1 MNIIIVFAK
10 SEDAQNFKS
19 ILSRGGYDGMVT
31 CTSGAQAL
39 SAMEDL
45 GSGVVISGYRLSDM
59 LYSELAVDLPKFF
72 QMLMIASPDKAP
84 LDTCGD
90 KLVYLP
96 TPLKK
101 SDLFSTLELMLEGV
115 TRSRKKAKEKAKKE
129 GRSDEDKKII
139 NQAKE
144 ILMDRHH
151 MTEPEA
157 HRYLQKCAMDS
168 GTNLKETAEMVISLS
183 AI

>member
-1 MNIIIVFAK
+1 MNIIIAFAK

-31 CTSGAQAL
+31 CSSGAQAL

-45 GSGVVISGYRLSDM
+45 GSGVVICGYRLSDM
-59 LYSELAVDLPKFF
+59 LYSELATDLPSFF
-72 QMLMIASPDKAP
+72 RMLMIASPDKAP
-84 LDTCGD
+84 MDNDGD
-90 KLVYLP
+90 KIVYLP

-101 SDLFSTLELMLEGV
+101 ADLFSTLNLMLEGV
-115 TRSRKKAKEKAKKE
+115 TRSRKKAKEKARKA
-129 GRSDEDKKII
+129 GRSEEEKKII
-139 NQAKE
+139 DQAKG
-144 ILMDRHH
+144 ILMERHH

-168 GTNLKETAEMVISLS
+168 GTDLKETAEMIISLS
-183 AI
+183 AV

>member
-59 LYSELAVDLPKFF
+59 LYS
-72 QMLMIASPDKAP
+72 
-84 LDTCGD
+84 
-90 KLVYLP
+90 
-96 TPLKK
+96 
-101 SDLFSTLELMLEGV
+101 
-115 TRSRKKAKEKAKKE
+115 
-129 GRSDEDKKII
+129 
-139 NQAKE
+139 
-144 ILMDRHH
+144 
-151 MTEPEA
+151 
-157 HRYLQKCAMDS
+157 
-168 GTNLKETAEMVISLS
+168 
-183 AI
+183 

>member
-1 MNIIIVFAK
+1 MNIIIAFAK

-39 SAMEDL
+39 SAMEDF
-45 GSGVVISGYRLSDM
+45 GSGVVICGYRLSDM
-59 LYSELAVDLPKFF
+59 LYSELAVDGK
-72 QMLMIASPDKAP
+72 I
-84 LDTCGD
+84 
-90 KLVYLP
+90 VYLP

-101 SDLFSTLELMLEGV
+101 ADLFSTLELMLEGV
-115 TRSRKKAKEKAKKE
+115 TRSRKKAKEKAKQ
-129 GRSDEDKKII
+129 GRSEEDKKII
-139 NQAKE
+139 DQAKE

-157 HRYLQKCAMDS
+157 HKYLQKCAMDS
-168 GTNLKETAEMVISLS
+168 GTGLRETAEMVISLS

>member
-1 MNIIIVFAK
+1 MNIIVAFAK
-10 SEDAQNFKS
+10 AEDASKFKS
-19 ILSRGGYDGMVT
+19 ILLRGGFESVT
-31 CTSGAQAL
+31 AVTSGMQAL

-45 GSGVVISGYRLSDM
+45 GSGVIVCGYRLSDM
-59 LYSELAVDLPKFF
+59 LYSELALDLPKFF

-84 LDTCGD
+84 MDNCGE
-90 KLVYLP
+90 KIVYLP

-115 TRSRKKAKEKAKKE
+115 TRSKKKAKEKARKA
-129 GRSDEDKKII
+129 GRSDEEKKII
-139 NQAKE
+139 DQAKE

-157 HRYLQKCAMDS
+157 HKYLQKCAMDS
-168 GTNLKETAEMVISLS
+168 GTSLRETAEMVISLS